1 MHLLPVLVPLI
12 ATFVGMVGAILSVLG
27 FLRPG
32 RIPRP
37 RRMVNYRV
45 HYDDSLGTR
54 PDIKGV
60 AELVVRRKGQDVPD
74 ASLVMIRISN
84 EGGLD
89 IGKDHWVMPISFTF
103 DGRDVVG
110 VAVSDADQVPPG
122 LLAGDQERGRGDGR
136 DARAA
141 RGVGGVGGAGAA
153 GGARAAADTGAGL
166 ALADAESI
174 QISKGKKALELPKI
188 ELKRKDRIRLLV
200 LLSGPRDHRRPG
212 VDGGAYIKGAVR
224 GGGLVREVPARREGF
239 RTFAWTGFALMSLVA
254 SILVTVIVRPFSS
267 APPPTAQCVPG
278 TMVVAGS
285 TAFAP
290 SIAGVAL
297 RYRQQCPSSVVQTN
311 PSGSTVGSVGAAAD
325 LQDSGGSAGVSATHL
340 VVSDGLVARAAYP
353 NLVPRP
359 VAIVIFSVVVNR
371 AAKINSL
378 TTDKLIGIWTGK
390 YTNWRQLGGANLP
403 IDIVSRTTDSGT
415 RATFDHKILRMKT
428 EIPQSSE
435 SCTSRDLIPGS
446 PVIRCEKSST
456 DQLLKAVNAIPGAIG
471 YAEAAAAAADG
482 ASKYPAIDE
491 IQLDGRDASP
501 ELVKNGQYPFWAVE
515 YLYSYGKPAPGTLL
529 SAFLGYLF
537 TDAAKSVLQS
547 YGAIPCGLTAL
558 CG

>member
-1 MHLLPVLVPLI
+1 MHLLVLVPLI

-27 FLRPG
+27 FLCPG

-37 RRMVNYRV
+37 RRLVNYRV
-45 HYDDSLGTR
+45 HYDDWLGTR
-54 PDIKGV
+54 PDIQGV
-60 AELVVRRKGQDVPD
+60 AELVVRRKGRDVPD

-110 VAVSDADQVPPG
+110 VEVSDADHVPPG
-122 LLAGDQERGRGDGR
+122 LLAGDQERGRR

-141 RGVGGVGGAGAA
+141 AAAAAGAA
-153 GGARAAADTGAGL
+153 DRGTRL

-200 LLSGPRDHRRPG
+200 LLTGQRDHRRPG
-212 VDGGAYIKGAVR
+212 VDGGAYIRGAVR

-239 RTFAWTGFALMSLVA
+239 YTFAWTGFALLSLVA

-267 APPPTAQCVPG
+267 APPPAAQCVPG
-278 TMVVAGS
+278 SMVVAGS

-290 SIAGVAL
+290 SIAGVAR

-325 LQDSGGSAGVSATHL
+325 LQDSGGSAVVSATHL

-353 NLVPRP
+353 SLVPRP

-371 AAKINSL
+371 ATKIHSL
-378 TTDKLIGIWTGK
+378 TTGKLVGIWTGK

-446 PVIRCEKSST
+446 PVIRCEKSGT

-471 YAEAAAAAADG
+471 YAEATAAAADG

-529 SAFLGYLF
+529 SAFLGYMF